1 MPLAKGGAK
10 PLSHPGCPVGQ
21 FLKAII
27 SFIGVDEEVLWNT
40 KHLCFVWVM
49 SLFAYECG
57 LGSKLRFPHFYHIL
71 EE

>member
-1 MPLAKGGAK
+1 M
-10 PLSHPGCPVGQ
+10 GQ